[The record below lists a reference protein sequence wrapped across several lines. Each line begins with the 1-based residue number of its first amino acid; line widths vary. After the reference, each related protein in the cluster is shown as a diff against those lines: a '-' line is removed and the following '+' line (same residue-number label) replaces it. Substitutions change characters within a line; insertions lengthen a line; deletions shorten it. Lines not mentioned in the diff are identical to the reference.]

1 MLSVTNVGLSA
12 IADAE
17 AGGFLINLAKFA
29 VSETD
34 VSAMSDVDKI
44 NAEGLLGTAVYEA
57 AITSIE
63 VVDTSAV
70 RLTLTIPVHV
80 PTDGVAKTLREI
92 GVFLES
98 GELFAYGALEPA
110 YDKTNEYAVKI
121 YVLVVANRLGDV
133 INVVISNNNSL
144 PSTPFVRSLMPPSK
158 TYQNTILVLDQKTNE
173 YQDAHS
179 ASIAVKTGPGST
191 QWSFLDHTR
200 IYLGTVDSIDSSST
214 FFLNPDRGGFWL
226 NDGEVVICQIVGGL
240 GDGYSRKLTYDKET
254 NAFTVVDME
263 WSRISSNSRVA
274 IWRDIRNQLPTRTA
288 DMEDYLVL
296 GVGIND
302 WQQTN
307 LTGNTTRYR
316 IEFAGDTLSAGGVY
330 VNPAIIGSLESA
342 SLIYVDG
349 KLLQYGSYTIA
360 NDQLYVSG
368 GANKQ
373 FDAFFFIPDTN
384 TEGATLMQFESE
396 FPTDGITTRYYL
408 PIVPDTASYVIA
420 FLDDQYIP
428 HSEWVFDETSIVF
441 NVPPSVGTLRVVCI
455 ANYDDTDTSTT
466 ISRFFYQAVEGGDV
480 TFAVDGDTFDKTRI
494 VVHSNGEYIPW
505 ANYELTSDSLTFT
518 KPLNYVDGLA
528 VIDIMVF
535 GLVDNSQTSSVS
547 GTDTGPVWTDPAGR
561 LGPPNKLVPKVIS
574 YTSDGA
580 RTQYS
585 VYNVP
590 RKANVVMI
598 AGGAFQDPRNLTYTK
613 GSKQDI
619 YGTIDLAE
627 AMPFGVKIDFICFT
641 DVADPGTATLCE
653 VFNFTTSSALSY
665 QINPVE
671 NDEAIMV
678 FVGGA
683 YQHKGSF
690 TISNQTTLNLLEV
703 EPGMLAEVWYFK
715 YAPRAGWRTEMYV
728 DYNTSGWINSY
739 PMTHRVAREQNT
751 LMFLDSVYQYKN
763 KYAVL
768 EANGMNQ
775 VVYDT
780 PIESKYHGFNLINV
794 YFVSGD
800 PLTRLLLREDGE
812 NMYMPR
818 NGPYVDWSNLSYRLR
833 DMLACPMTKL
843 LALLTGTM
851 QMDFNNGTAD
861 DQDLANKYGLQPVT
875 KTLTMS
881 VLPTA
886 AYAGIGSGATLGAK
900 MSFNVFKYLEIYL
913 KEQLGNTTFTIKNYE
928 QGVKYFIDDIKLGD
942 LQYEAL
948 ARADIPMITYDTG
961 IYINYPNALTGTTYP
976 GVPLL
981 TNFFDMIWSR
991 DNVTLPAGWALT
1003 SYNTI
1008 KTTSVTYSDD
1018 DSTQTRTFTHIVND
1032 GFSGASYTV
1041 KWSRPYTVPNH
1052 NAEYMTLVDGGG
1064 APGYVKYFA
1073 RLYAQWKYNDEDIV
1087 KCMLYNKT
1095 WQANG
1100 GISDIAWPS
1109 WLLSVRGGATGGNYP
1124 AVAGYTA
1131 GLTFGVVVDNYNAS
1145 TGQADLLIQ
1154 MTSGTIGY
1162 SYFPAEMLIKS
1173 VTIPVT
1179 YTMYPAISVN
1189 PDGSVKPMLSNEDLF
1204 KSCCWTDVTPQSVL
1218 DCGNGIASALPTV
1231 TRLNTSESK
1240 PIISGTYPYEA
1251 ATSLSVTVE
1260 GQTFVNGVAAALTTQ
1275 ADTWQLNLAQT
1286 SVSLQPGYHEI
1297 LVTVTLPTGATVVD
1311 ASSNEVYVQPAND
1324 TTAPSAPTV
1333 VTKTYSTLVPV
1344 ITGTYPSND
1353 AAGGLFVL
1361 INGWAYSIGSNTAI
1375 NGEGTVRTLSAAPL
1389 TVSGNNWSLDMSKDA
1404 LNVLTW
1410 GTYSV
1415 TARVADAA
1423 GNVTA
1428 DTTVNEVTL
1437 FNPVPVVVEY
1447 AQPGT
1452 YSTTVP
1458 AGYNRLRLIGI
1469 GGGAGGRGAEWD
1481 GQTTGSGSG
1490 AGGYVDTTI
1499 TVAAGDVITVTV
1511 ASKGIGG
1518 AIATLGT
1525 NGGDTTITVRGTTY
1539 YGRGGLVGSTY
1550 VGGIGGTGDTGQGG
1564 NGTGYVNG
1572 NIGGYGGS
1580 SYYTSLTGAA
1590 TQGVPGRY
1598 GSSPGNHGGGGAGG
1612 GGSHDGGDRSA
1623 GSDGGDGYGKLT
1635 FTAA

>member
-44 NAEGLLGTAVYEA
+44 NAEGLLGPSVYEA
-57 AITSIE
+57 AVTSIE

-480 TFAVDGDTFDKTRI
+480 TFAVNGDTFDKTRI

-505 ANYELTSDSLTFT
+505 ANYELTSDSLTFI

-574 YTSDGA
+574 YTSDGT

-598 AGGAFQDPRNLTYTK
+598 AGGAFQDPRNLTYLK
-613 GSKQDI
+613 GTKQDT
-619 YGTIDLAE
+619 YATVELAE
-627 AMPFGVKIDFICFT
+627 AMPLGVKIDFICFT
-641 DVADPGTATLCE
+641 DVPDTGTATLCE
-653 VFNFTTSSALSY
+653 VFNFTTTSSLSY
-665 QINPVE
+665 TINPVE
-671 NDEAIMV
+671 DADAIMV

-690 TISNQTTLNLLEV
+690 TISNQTTLNLLDVVSGLE
-703 EPGMLAEVWYFK
+703 AEVWYFK
-715 YAPRAGWRTEMYV
+715 YSPRAGWRTEMYV

-763 KYAVL
+763 KYGVV

-775 VVYDT
+775 VVYDA

-812 NMYMPR
+812 NLYMPR
-818 NGPYVDWSNLSYRLR
+818 SGPYVDWSNLSYRLR
-833 DMLACPMTKL
+833 DMLACPLTKL

-913 KEQLGNTTFTIKNYE
+913 KEQLSSATFTIKTYE

-948 ARADIPMITYDTG
+948 ARENIPMITYDTG

-1008 KTTSVTYSDD
+1008 KTTSVSSADD

-1041 KWSRPYTVPNH
+1041 KWSRPYTNTNH
-1052 NAEYMTLVDGGG
+1052 NVEYMTLVDGGG

-1095 WQANG
+1095 EQANG

-1109 WLLSVRGGATGGNYP
+1109 WLLSVRGGSNGGNYP

-1131 GLTFGVVVDNYNAS
+1131 GLTFGVVVDNYNSS

-1173 VTIPVT
+1173 ITIPVT

-1218 DCGNGIASALPTV
+1218 DCRAGNNAATPTVSKLTTFDKHPKIQGTYPYQFASSLSITINNVSYVNGISPALSVVGNSWELNLATVGHTLTPGFYDVLVSVTLSSGQVLTDATVNEVYVKSTTDTTPPSAPTV
-1231 TRLNTSESK
+1231 DLRSFSTNTPK
-1240 PIISGTYPYEA
+1240 ISGTYPADDAGGGLAVSINGWTYTLGSNVA
-1251 ATSLSVTVE
+1251 SDVNANLRSLASAPMSAS
-1260 GQTFVNGVAAALTTQ
+1260 GN
-1275 ADTWQLNLAQT
+1275 TWQLDMTKDPGN
-1286 SVSLQPGYHEI
+1286 VLQYTTYE
-1297 LVTVTLPTGATVVD
+1297 VRATV
-1311 ASSNEVYVQPAND
+1311 
-1324 TTAPSAPTV
+1324 
-1333 VTKTYSTLVPV
+1333 
-1344 ITGTYPSND
+1344 
-1353 AAGGLFVL
+1353 
-1361 INGWAYSIGSNTAI
+1361 
-1375 NGEGTVRTLSAAPL
+1375 R
-1389 TVSGNNWSLDMSKDA
+1389 
-1404 LNVLTW
+1404 
-1410 GTYSV
+1410 
-1415 TARVADAA
+1415 DAA
-1423 GNVTA
+1423 GNA
-1428 DTTVNEVTL
+1428 ASDTTVNEIVLISPVTIAVFPAL
-1437 FNPVPVVVEY
+1437 GGGQRRYFDGTNFSDTGIYSGLLE
-1447 AQPGT
+1447 AGT
-1452 YSTTVP
+1452 YVIGASGN
-1458 AGYNRLRLIGI
+1458 AGDTNRLSGI
-1469 GGGAGGRGAEWD
+1469 RITPQSSTGGIYKFALDVVATENAPGGNWTLSVAD
-1481 GQTTGSGSG
+1481 GTGPFTLYSGSWLARSWYG
-1490 AGGYVDTTI
+1490 TDYLIEVRF
-1499 TVAAGDVITVTV
+1499 VSFSS
-1511 ASKGIGG
+1511 ASKQL
-1518 AIATLGT
+1518 TLRLGFSQ
-1525 NGGDTTITVRGTTY
+1525 D
-1539 YGRGGLVGSTY
+1539 SS
-1550 VGGIGGTGDTGQGG
+1550 
-1564 NGTGYVNG
+1564 
-1572 NIGGYGGS
+1572 GS
-1580 SYYTSLTGAA
+1580 SGYTT
-1590 TQGVPGRY
+1590 
-1598 GSSPGNHGGGGAGG
+1598 
-1612 GGSHDGGDRSA
+1612 
-1623 GSDGGDGYGKLT
+1623 T
-1635 FTAA
+1635 FVIPFA